1 MFGLGVGPV
10 VLCIRCR
17 SSCPLI
23 QRPLIFISHA
33 CRRGS
38 VQSENCE
45 RLWTKTTPTLGFHW
59 DSWLGYL
66 LYLQV
71 THRATHVPWLVAQH
85 VYSALWKASDLSYR
99 MCHAQ
104 TMHHALELRHLRCF
118 CSDSSA
124 SLLLCKRDEYRYQCC
139 ARHCML
145 YCPLSGPLIAPMW
158 TFDAILDMLHGDSIF
173 DYRSVSSSSLPIYL
187 CHGDRYWYHQ
197 CNLVE
202 RHSHRYDAAT
212 YRSRLMNTGAQWS
225 THCKSHLLMPLP
237 SGCKRFFVGR
247 ACLTT
252 CSAVGSS

>member
-1 MFGLGVGPV
+1 MLSNYDICV
-10 VLCIRCR
+10 I
-17 SSCPLI
+17 
-23 QRPLIFISHA
+23 
-33 CRRGS
+33 
-38 VQSENCE
+38 
-45 RLWTKTTPTLGFHW
+45 
-59 DSWLGYL
+59 
-66 LYLQV
+66 
-71 THRATHVPWLVAQH
+71 
-85 VYSALWKASDLSYR
+85 SAL
-99 MCHAQ
+99 
-104 TMHHALELRHLRCF
+104 TALPRSF
-118 CSDSSA
+118 YASA
-124 SLLLCKRDEYRYQCC
+124 STSATDIGINVVHAIVCDTVLFRG
-139 ARHCML
+139 
-145 YCPLSGPLIAPMW
+145 LSTAPIWM
-158 TFDAILDMLHGDSIF
+158 FDAILGMPHGDSIF